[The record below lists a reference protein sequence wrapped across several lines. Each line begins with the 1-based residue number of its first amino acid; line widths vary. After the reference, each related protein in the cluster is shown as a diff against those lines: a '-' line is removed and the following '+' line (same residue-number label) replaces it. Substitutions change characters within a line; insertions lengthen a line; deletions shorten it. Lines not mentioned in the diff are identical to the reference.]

1 MSEYQYYGW
10 QALDSHLN
18 EKELEEV
25 SALSS
30 HMNEVSPTRA
40 VVTYQWGSFKY
51 KPEQI
56 LLKYFD
62 VFVYD
67 SNFGSRRLIFRIPK
81 KLLDPRAIEAYLDDE
96 FISLE
101 TQGAYHLLELTC
113 NDEENTL
120 EYVDSDDMLNRLTAL
135 REQIIQGD
143 LRALHIAWL
152 ASIGREEG
160 SPDNDEVEELPPPP
174 GLNKLDSGLRA
185 LAEFFAV
192 DLNLIAAA
200 AGSAPSAESQPLA
213 SAIPSLTR
221 AEMESHLTDIV
232 NGEAG
237 AVAFLKKQLAQKLT
251 GTTANTPMPLR
262 TLGDLFRLR
271 EKVNGQKQ
279 SQARYEAERKR
290 IQKLEKLRENQ
301 EQAWAQVES
310 LCYEKRAKA
319 YDEATQLLVD
329 LRDLGGYKNQQT
341 QFEKQFAVILE
352 KFGKSQALKE
362 RLRRAGLM

>member
-10 QALDSHLN
+10 QAIDSHLN

-25 SALSS
+25 MALSS

-40 VVTYQWGSFKY
+40 VVTYQWGSFKH
-51 KPEQI
+51 KPAQI

-67 SNFGSRRLIFRIPK
+67 SNFGYRRLIFRIPK
-81 KLLDPRAIEAYLDDE
+81 KLLDPRAIEIYLDDE
-96 FISLE
+96 FIRLE

-120 EYVDSDDMLNRLTAL
+120 EYVNSDDMLNRLSAL
-135 REQIIQGD
+135 RGQIIQGD
-143 LRALHIAWL
+143 FRSLHIAWL
-152 ASIGREEG
+152 ASVVREEG
-160 SPDNDEVEELPPPP
+160 SPDNNEVDELPPPP

-192 DLNLIAAA
+192 DSNLIAAA
-200 AGSAPSAESQPLA
+200 AGTTHQAESKPLA

-221 AEMESHLTDIV
+221 EEMESHLKDIV

-251 GTTANTPMPLR
+251 GTTANTPVPLR
-262 TLGDLFRLR
+262 TLGALFRLR
-271 EKVNGQKQ
+271 DKINGQKQ
-279 SQARYEAERKR
+279 AQARHEAERKKT
-290 IQKLEKLRENQ
+290 QKLEKLHENQ

-310 LCYEKRAKA
+310 LCQEM
-319 YDEATQLLVD
+319 TSPVSSCVMVSFSQLTCMASAPP
-329 LRDLGGYKNQQT
+329 RKG
-341 QFEKQFAVILE
+341 
-352 KFGKSQALKE
+352 S
-362 RLRRAGLM
+362 